1 MGENGVSC
9 ETVQQRAV
17 AWLEEQLA
25 PAELEQIGMHIET
38 CEDCA
43 GYVAK
48 LDAID
53 LRPPRVHHAH
63 PSRKQNF
70 WDNMDV
76 HLRSEMSVLY
86 EPEPDQNYR
95 QSRSSRLLY
104 VFAAGLVLSL
114 IWGAKQHQ
122 KVNELHTQ
130 IQMQQRE
137 IERMERMFATPP
149 QPQVLPKTQF
159 SVHVPARMEL

>member
-1 MGENGVSC
+1 MGENELSC
-9 ETVQQRAV
+9 ETVQHRAI

-25 PAELEQIGMHIET
+25 PAELEQIGMHVEH
-38 CEDCA
+38 CEACA
-43 GYVAK
+43 AYVAK

-53 LRPPRVHHAH
+53 LRPPRVHHVH

-70 WDNMDV
+70 WDDMDA
-76 HLRSEMSVLY
+76 HLRSEMTVSY
-86 EPEPDQNYR
+86 QTKSP
-95 QSRSSRLLY
+95 QSHRRSGTSTLLY
-104 VFAAGLVLSL
+104 FCAASLILSL
-114 IWGAKQHQ
+114 IWGATQHQ
-122 KVNELHTQ
+122 RVNELHTQ

-149 QPQVLPKTQF
+149 QPQMVPKTQF

>member
-1 MGENGVSC
+1 MGENELSC
-9 ETVQQRAV
+9 ETVQHRAV

-25 PAELEQIGMHIET
+25 PAELEQIGMHIEN
-38 CEDCA
+38 CEACA
-43 GYVAK
+43 SYVAK

-70 WDNMDV
+70 WEKMDA
-76 HLRSEMSVLY
+76 HLRSEMTVVHDTESG
-86 EPEPDQNYR
+86 QNYR
-95 QSRSSRLLY
+95 RRQSSYLLY
-104 VFAAGLVLSL
+104 FIAASLVLSL

-122 KVNELHTQ
+122 RVTELHTQ

-149 QPQVLPKTQF
+149 QPQMVPKTHF